1 MTARAA
7 LPGRR
12 ETETFELQ
20 HGKQNTQFTISVGRY
35 RDHRIGEVFISGG
48 KTGSDFEAIAR
59 DGAILLSLA
68 LQHGVPLE
76 LIKRAI
82 TREGGGEPSTI
93 VGAVVDRL
101 METK

>member
-48 KTGSDFEAIAR
+48 KTGSDFEAVAR
-59 DGAILLSLA
+59 DGAVLLSIA
-68 LQHGVPLE
+68 LQYHVPMGVL
-76 LIKRAI
+76 RHAI
-82 TREGGGEPSTI
+82 TREANGVASTI
-93 VGAVVDRL
+93 IGAVLDKLV
-101 METK
+101 EGE